1 MPLVGRE
8 DDDVVSAGR
17 DTAVPSSLG
26 QREHA
31 ENFPV
36 ALRVLPRDVRAHLHA
51 LYAYA
56 RTVDQLGDDAPGD
69 RTALLE
75 AFREDVRDVWRS
87 GHPDDVVLQQ
97 LVPTV
102 RACRLDEEPFQ
113 RLVEA
118 NLVDQRVTR
127 YATFDDLRGYCRLS
141 ADPVGRMVLGVFG
154 ERDPLTV
161 ELSDRVC
168 TALQLLEHWQDV
180 GEDRA
185 AGRVY
190 LPQADLA
197 AHGVTVAELDAPT
210 AGPQLRT
217 LMRFEI
223 ERAAALLESGAPI
236 VGRLHGW
243 ARLAVAGY
251 VAGGQATVR
260 ALRRSG
266 GEVLG
271 QQVRPRA
278 FDIAASLCGR
288 LIRPGEVAP

>member
-8 DDDVVSAGR
+8 GRDVVPSGG
-17 DTAVPSSLG
+17 TAVPASLEG
-26 QREHA
+26 REQG

-36 ALRVLPRDVRAHLHA
+36 ALRLLPRALRGHLHA

-56 RTVDQLGDDAPGD
+56 RTVDELGDSAPGD

-75 AFREDVRDVWRS
+75 AFREDVRELWR
-87 GHPDDVVLQQ
+87 GGRPQHPVLQQ
-97 LVPTV
+97 LAPTV
-102 RACRLDEEPFQ
+102 RECALDEEPFQ
-113 RLVEA
+113 CLVEA
-118 NLVDQRVTR
+118 NLVDQRVSR

-154 ERDPLTV
+154 VDDPVTV

-190 LPQADLA
+190 LPQVDLA
-197 AHGVTVAELDAPT
+197 AHGVSETELDAPV
-210 AGPQLRT
+210 ASPPLRT

-223 ERAAALLESGAPI
+223 ERAAALLQSGAPV

-243 ARLAVAGY
+243 ARVAVGGY

-278 FDIAASLCGR
+278 FDVVTALCGR